1 MRFTITLL
9 FALGFTA
16 YLSAQQNFDVA
27 VENNFF
33 DPENLTINVGD
44 TVTWINGGGFHN
56 VNGTLNTYPDNP
68 EGFGNGGAASGDW
81 TYQRVFTQAG
91 TYDYQCDPHAG
102 LGMVGTITVEP
113 TTSSETQLILTAV
126 FDGPLPGGLPKGV
139 ELYAI
144 GDVPDLSQYGIGSAN
159 NGSGSDGEEYTFP
172 AGSLDQGDV
181 IFLTADEEGGFVDFF
196 GFEPDYIDEMDGSV
210 NVNGNDAIELFFNGE
225 VVDVF
230 GDIDTDG
237 SGEPWEYEDGWAY
250 RVNGTGPDGTTFVLD
265 NWTFSGP
272 DALDGETTN
281 ATAAVPI
288 PIFTYTP
295 TGMAT
300 IAANNDIATTEQDMA
315 VTLDVLANDQTPNGL
330 SSIGLTTMP
339 ANGMAAVNAD
349 NTITYTP
356 DDGFCGGDDSFEYE
370 ICDSDACDTATVT
383 VTVNCPTS
391 YPLYSIGEVTTVDA
405 DGAGDSLGVS
415 CELRGTVHGVNLRED
430 GLQFTIIDDN
440 NDGIG
445 VFSGNMDFGYTVTE
459 GDNVAVQGE
468 IGQFSGL
475 LQIGADT
482 VMMMSEG
489 NALQTP
495 TVITELS
502 EATES
507 QLVTIENVSLVDPN
521 EWGGGFSGFNVDVT
535 DGTNTITVRIDDNVD
550 LFDMPAPTGTFNVT
564 GIGGQFDSDAPF
576 DEGYQLLP
584 RYMEDIDPYNTG
596 GGSDYPAY
604 DVGQVNTVDADGV
617 ADSLGVSC
625 EIAGIVYGVNLRGN
639 GLQFTLIDDDGDG
652 IGVFNN
658 SDDFGYTVTEGDELV
673 LRGEISQFNG
683 LTQIF
688 VEELEEISN
697 DNALL
702 PAADVTEL
710 DESTESQLVRL
721 TDITLVDPNAW
732 DNSGA
737 SFNVD
742 VTDGSNTY
750 TVRVDNSTTL
760 AGTTGP
766 GDEPFN
772 LTGIGGQFDPDEPFL
787 EGYQLLPR
795 YEEDLDIISNT
806 LDQTL
811 GAAIEVFPNPASG
824 RVHVNLGQAV
834 QLLSLRNA
842 LGQEVQRLTQVQPG
856 VHAITLRNLSPGLYT
871 LVFRN
876 GNSLW
881 TEKLIVR

>member
-1 MRFTITLL
+1 MRLTITLL
-9 FALGFTA
+9 FTLCFTV
-16 YLSAQQNFDVA
+16 YLSAQQNIM
-27 VENNFF
+27 VEVQNNFYAPA
-33 DPENLTINVGD
+33 DITINVGD
-44 TVTWINGGGFHN
+44 TVTWVNGGGFHN
-56 VNGTLNTYPDNP
+56 VNGTLNTYPGNP
-68 EGFGNGGAASGDW
+68 EGFGNGGASNGDW
-81 TYQRVFTQAG
+81 TYEYVFTQPG
-91 TYDYQCDPHAG
+91 TYDYQCDPHVN
-102 LGMVGTITVEP
+102 LGMVGTITVEQA
-113 TTSSETQLILTAV
+113 TSSATQLILTAIY
-126 FDGPLPGGLPKGV
+126 DGPLPGGLPKGV

-144 GDVPDLSQYGIGSAN
+144 GDVPDLSQYGIGSAT
-159 NGSGSDGEEYTFP
+159 NGGGSDGEEYTFP
-172 AGSLDQGDV
+172 AGSLDQGDF
-181 IFLTADEEGGFVDFF
+181 IYLTDEEGGFLDFF
-196 GFEPDYIDEMDGSV
+196 GFEPDYVDDMNGSV
-210 NVNGNDAIELFFNGE
+210 SINGNDAIELFFNGE

-237 SGEPWEYEDGWAY
+237 SGEPWDYQDGWAY
-250 RVNGTGPDGTTFVLD
+250 RVSGTGPDGTTFVLD
-265 NWTFSGP
+265 NWSFSGP

-300 IAANNDIATTEQDMA
+300 IAANNDIATVEQDMA
-315 VTLDVLANDQTPNGL
+315 VTIDVLANDQTPNGL
-330 SSIGLTTMP
+330 VSIGLTTMP

-349 NTITYTP
+349 NTVTYTP
-356 DDGFCGGDDSFEYE
+356 DDGFCGGDDSFDYE

-383 VTVNCPTS
+383 VTVNCPS
-391 YPLYSIGEVTTVDA
+391 DYPAYTISEVTTVDN
-405 DGAGDSLGVS
+405 DGVGDSLDVS
-415 CELRGTVHGVNLRED
+415 CELRGIVYGVNLRTD
-430 GLQFTIIDDN
+430 GVQFTIIDGN

-459 GDNVAVQGE
+459 GDEVAVQGV
-468 IGQFSGL
+468 ISQFNGL
-475 LQIGADT
+475 LQIAADDI
-482 VMMMSEG
+482 MLMSEG
-489 NALQTP
+489 NTLQTP

-507 QLVTIENVSLVDPN
+507 QLVTIENVSLVDPSA
-521 EWGGGFSGFNVDVT
+521 WGDGFSGFNVDVT
-535 DGTNTITVRIDDNVD
+535 DGSNTITVRIDDDVD

-564 GIGGQFDSDAPF
+564 GIGGQFDPDAPF

-596 GGSDYPAY
+596 GGVDYPAY
-604 DVGQVNTVDADGV
+604 DIGQVNTVDADGV
-617 ADSLGVSC
+617 ADSLAVSC
-625 EIAGIVYGVNLRGN
+625 EITGIVYGVNLRGN
-639 GLQFTLIDDDGDG
+639 GLQFTLIDEDGDG

-658 SDDFGYTVTEGDELV
+658 SDDFGYTVTEGDKLV

-688 VEELEEISN
+688 VEELEVVSN

-702 PAADVTEL
+702 PATDVSTL

-721 TDITLVDPNAW
+721 ADVTLVDPTAW
-732 DNSGA
+732 DDSGA

-742 VTDGSNTY
+742 VTDGSNTF

-766 GDEPFN
+766 GGEPFN

-795 YEEDLDIISNT
+795 YAEDLDIISNT

-811 GAAIEVFPNPASG
+811 GAAIEVFPNPASE
-824 RVHVNLGQAV
+824 RVHINLGQAV

-856 VHAITLRNLSPGLYT
+856 GHAITLRNLSPGLYT
-871 LVFRN
+871 LAFRN